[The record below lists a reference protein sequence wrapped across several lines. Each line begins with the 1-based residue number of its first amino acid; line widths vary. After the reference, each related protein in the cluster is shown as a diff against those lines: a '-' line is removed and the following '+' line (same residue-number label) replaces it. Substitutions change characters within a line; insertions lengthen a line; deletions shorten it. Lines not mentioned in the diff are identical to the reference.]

1 MLKRKLLSKCTVA
14 YKLVSSLK
22 SIITVCRA
30 NNSYP
35 KQSDNFLLFCSY
47 TADETLNFIEQRL
60 VVFDGSEKQYTL
72 LVSQLDSI
80 VQAWRVL
87 HAFIKPTLD
96 ADTLKIPYSLVQFL
110 SIHIGSLDVVK
121 GANIVVNLIPN
132 LNYNQNRH
140 TTLNSTMRFLKIG
153 LGHNYTEP
161 RYGFLGLPCSQSKSL
176 FMNCILYH
184 EAGHFIAEETTLFPI
199 KEFDDLVDEFK
210 APFEKNASWAART
223 FQRWLEE
230 IFADIVAVKLLG
242 PAYTLAYL
250 ELVHLMTDSSKTQI
264 KTFDI
269 FHPADALRLREQVKT
284 LESDGWE
291 KHIDTEQWDR
301 LKEIAAINED
311 EYRTPNEDKDDED
324 ERDMK
329 KVWTDL
335 ITFLCQP
342 NRIKK
347 MHDKADILLK
357 DRQLPCE
364 HYATFKKRILQCL
377 EHGIVPSAG
386 NAGEKIPHPTAIMNG
401 AVFFLISGM
410 KELFKITKNIH
421 ENVAGDHALLE
432 QRVEMWCMKAIE
444 DWLIT
449 EGNDH

>member
-1 MLKRKLLSKCTVA
+1 M
-14 YKLVSSLK
+14 
-22 SIITVCRA
+22 
-30 NNSYP
+30 
-35 KQSDNFLLFCSY
+35 
-47 TADETLNFIEQRL
+47 
-60 VVFDGSEKQYTL
+60 
-72 LVSQLDSI
+72 
-80 VQAWRVL
+80 
-87 HAFIKPTLD
+87 
-96 ADTLKIPYSLVQFL
+96 
-110 SIHIGSLDVVK
+110 
-121 GANIVVNLIPN
+121 
-132 LNYNQNRH
+132 
-140 TTLNSTMRFLKIG
+140 
-153 LGHNYTEP
+153 
-161 RYGFLGLPCSQSKSL
+161 
-176 FMNCILYH
+176 
-184 EAGHFIAEETTLFPI
+184 
-199 KEFDDLVDEFK
+199 
-210 APFEKNASWAART
+210 
-223 FQRWLEE
+223 
-230 IFADIVAVKLLG
+230 G

-264 KTFDI
+264 KTFGI